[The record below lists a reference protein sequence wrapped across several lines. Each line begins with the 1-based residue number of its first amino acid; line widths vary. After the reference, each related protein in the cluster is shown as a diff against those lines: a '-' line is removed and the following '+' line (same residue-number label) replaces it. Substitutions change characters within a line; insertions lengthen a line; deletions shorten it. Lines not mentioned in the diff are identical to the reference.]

1 MTTSYEHIRY
11 EVDGPCAVVKLCR
24 PEKLNAWTAR
34 MERELKHALAAAEQD
49 ARVVGIVLTGEG
61 RAFCAGADMSTL
73 SALATGGELNRDGA
87 LELTGDPGDGSAH
100 PGYRHTYSYLAS
112 LRKPILAA
120 INGPC
125 VGMAVPIACFCDLRF
140 ASEQASFMTVFA
152 RRGLIAEWG
161 SSWVLPRLCG
171 AANAMDLLLS
181 GRKVDAAEALR
192 MGLVSRVLAPDALLP
207 EAKAYV
213 RTLAESCSPAALQA
227 IKQQVWA
234 DLMRPLDA
242 ALADAGTRMF
252 ATFESDDF
260 KEGVASFVEKRAPK
274 FRRIGS

>member
-1 MTTSYEHIRY
+1 MPYEHIRY
-11 EVDGPCAVVKLCR
+11 ELDGPCAVVKLCR

-34 MERELKHALAAAEQD
+34 MEREIKHALAAAEQD

-73 SALATGGELNRDGA
+73 SALASGGELDRQGGLN
-87 LELTGDPGDGSAH
+87 LTAEPGDASAH

-181 GRKVDAAEALR
+181 GRRVDAAEALR
-192 MGLVSRVLAPDALLP
+192 MGLVSRVVAPDARLGEP
-207 EAKAYV
+207 KAYV
-213 RTLAESCSPAALQA
+213 RALADHCSPAALET
-227 IKQQVWA
+227 IKRQVWA
-234 DLMRPLDA
+234 DLMRPLDE
-242 ALADAGTRMF
+242 ALADAGTRML

-260 KEGVASFVEKRAPK
+260 REGVAAFVGKRAPK
-274 FRRIGS
+274 FGRIGS

>member
-1 MTTSYEHIRY
+1 MTAYEHIRY
-11 EVDGPCAVVKLCR
+11 EVDEPCAVVTLNR
-24 PEKLNAWTAR
+24 PEKLNAWTQR
-34 MERELKHALAAAEQD
+34 MERELKHALAAAEAD
-49 ARVVGIVLTGEG
+49 ARVVGIVLTGAG
-61 RAFCAGADMSTL
+61 RAFCSGADMSTL
-73 SALATGGELNRDGA
+73 SALASGGQLRREAGLDA
-87 LELTGDPGDGSAH
+87 DPGDASVH

-171 AANAMDLLLS
+171 AANAMDLLMS

-192 MGLVSRVLAPDALLP
+192 MGLVSRVVAPDALLA
-207 EAKAYV
+207 EAKGYV
-213 RTLAESCSPAALQA
+213 RALAESCSPAALEA

-234 DLMRPLDA
+234 DLMRPLDEG
-242 ALADAGTRMF
+242 LADASRRMLGTF
-252 ATFESDDF
+252 DSDDF
-260 KEGVASFVEKRAPK
+260 KEGVASFVEKRAPR

>member
-1 MTTSYEHIRY
+1 MTRYEHIRY
-11 EVDGPCAVVKLCR
+11 EVDEPCAVVTLCR
-24 PEKLNAWTAR
+24 PERLNAWTAR
-34 MERELKHALAAAEQD
+34 MEREVKHALAAAEQD
-49 ARVVGIVLTGEG
+49 ARVVGIVLTGAG
-61 RAFCAGADMSTL
+61 RAFCSGADMSTL
-73 SALATGGELNRDGA
+73 SALASGGELEREGA
-87 LELTGDPGDGSAH
+87 LELRADPGDGSAH

-112 LRKPILAA
+112 LQKPILAA

-192 MGLVSRVLAPDALLP
+192 IGLVSRVVAPDALLS

-213 RTLAESCSPAALQA
+213 RALAEHCAPTALAA
-227 IKQQVWA
+227 IKRQVWA
-234 DLMRPLDA
+234 DLMRPLDE
-242 ALADAGTRMF
+242 ALADANTRMLG
-252 ATFESDDF
+252 TFESADF
-260 KEGVASFVEKRAPK
+260 KEGVAAFVEKRSPK
-274 FRRIGS
+274 FGRLGS